1 MLGVLGID
9 LVITHAV
16 DDRLEWHLLNWRDWM
31 RSGEHVAKYPHT
43 AAGCVGGG
51 YTSDFEDMVASADRR
66 CAAIMDALIGDL
78 TPGQQCAIHHVYLRS
93 VWRFR
98 DLDAVLERAKTELR
112 AGMSK
117 RGLH

>member
-1 MLGVLGID
+1 
-9 LVITHAV
+9 
-16 DDRLEWHLLNWRDWM
+16 M
-31 RSGEHVAKYPHT
+31 RSGEHVRGYPHG

-51 YTSDFEDMVASADRR
+51 YTSDFDDMVASADRR

-78 TPGQQCAIHHVYLRS
+78 TPGQQCAIHHVYLMA

-98 DLDAVLERAKTELR
+98 DAETLEAVLEGAKAELR
-112 AGMSK
+112 KGMDR

>member
-1 MLGVLGID
+1 MRRQID
-9 LVITHAV
+9 AL
-16 DDRLEWHLLNWRDWM
+16 DDRTEWHLLNWRDWM
-31 RSGEHVAKYPHT
+31 RSGEHVRGYPHG

-51 YTSDFEDMVASADRR
+51 YTSDFDDMVASADRR

-78 TPGQQCAIHHVYLRS
+78 TPGQQCAIHHVYLMA

-98 DLDAVLERAKTELR
+98 DAETLEAVLEGAKAELR
-112 AGMSK
+112 KGMDR